1 MLLVKCQPNVSS
13 FITAFYRLAH
23 IFVSKKLQ
31 IMKKVRTIVAIL
43 LGILFPVSAWAQGW
57 VRGVVVD
64 SVNSPVAGASVRL
77 YQEHDTSSRKGGT
90 TNRNG
95 QFELEKIADGKY
107 ILNISFL
114 GYEDYSTE
122 IAVAGNTDVG
132 LIILKERPLD
142 LDEVVV
148 SASLVKRFADKKEYR
163 LTSAEKNRY
172 SSALS
177 ALEFLPKIQVLEQ
190 SVSSVDGKA
199 VKILINGI
207 PSTPIDLSVIS
218 PEDIAKIDYYTQ
230 PPVQY
235 SNMGL
240 GAVINVVTR
249 EKQNGG
255 SVGVNTQNA
264 VTTGFGNNVV
274 NFKYDWDH
282 SQIGVTYNINYR
294 NYNKRVLDEEMAYSV
309 GGTDFEKRKSGRN
322 SPYAY
327 EQQMAEISFN
337 NAKADNYLFS
347 AKLSFNSLNRRRS
360 SVQVILSSVD
370 GKESHKTGESQD
382 KDKYIS
388 PVMDMYFSKSF
399 GSKHE
404 LIVNLVGTYYKSDY
418 DYEYQELQEAE
429 PDFETAT
436 VIHTDKYSVIGEVL
450 YTYKMKTA
458 NLYAGARYMYN
469 NSIQNNLPS
478 NNKITAHEIYS
489 YLGITGMWGDRF
501 NYSISAGVNNNIF
514 ITIENKTY
522 NFTYFRP
529 QVKLGYF
536 IDPSSDLMFNYEINT
551 ENPSVSSLTYNPY
564 YKDPNYIFVGNP
576 RLTPSNNHDFSV
588 SYFKGFKKLV
598 INAEVGYSYTK
609 DAIAP
614 IFQSDHTNIIE
625 TFGNLDYAQNMK
637 ASLFLQWYPFA
648 NNVLRLRLY
657 SEVFH
662 QINKWGVSKWDHTG
676 YSIIPSV
683 YLAYRQ
689 WGLQVFYQTQKK
701 SLIGQTTRN
710 IPSMASVEFSY
721 KPIKNLTLT
730 GGIRYP
736 FYDSWKQVSSVSGT
750 SLLRRTE
757 TERIVNNA
765 NMVYVNLVYNFS
777 FGQSKSGV
785 KLRMQ
790 NRDKDSGILNR
801 N

>member
-1 MLLVKCQPNVSS
+1 MSAKCQLFYNGLLSPCSYICQQKTANYEEGENNRCDSFRNTVSG
-13 FITAFYRLAH
+13 IGLGTRLGKRCGRRFGEQSCCRRLGEA
-23 IFVSKKLQ
+23 VS
-31 IMKKVRTIVAIL
+31 
-43 LGILFPVSAWAQGW
+43 GH
-57 VRGVVVD
+57 
-64 SVNSPVAGASVRL
+64 N
-77 YQEHDTSSRKGGT
+77 TSSRKGGT

-122 IAVAGNTDVG
+122 IAVAGNTGVG

-163 LTSAEKNRY
+163 LTSAEKSRY

-177 ALEFLPKIQVLEQ
+177 ALEFLPKIQVLDQ

-274 NFKYDWDH
+274 NFKYNWGH

-360 SVQVILSSVD
+360 SVQDILSSVD

-436 VIHTDKYSVIGEVL
+436 VIHTDKYSVIGEAL

-514 ITIENKTY
+514 TTIENKTY

-637 ASLFLQWYPFA
+637 VSLFLQWYPFA
-648 NNVLRLRLY
+648 NNMLRLRLY

-662 QINKWGVSKWDHTG
+662 QINKWGASKWDHTG

-736 FYDSWKQVSSVSGT
+736 FYDSWKQVTSVSGT

-757 TERIVNNA
+757 TERIINNA

-777 FGQSKSGV
+777 FGQSESGV
-785 KLRMQ
+785 KLKMQ

>member
-1 MLLVKCQPNVSS
+1 M
-13 FITAFYRLAH
+13 
-23 IFVSKKLQ
+23 
-31 IMKKVRTIVAIL
+31 
-43 LGILFPVSAWAQGW
+43 
-57 VRGVVVD
+57 
-64 SVNSPVAGASVRL
+64 
-77 YQEHDTSSRKGGT
+77 
-90 TNRNG
+90 
-95 QFELEKIADGKY
+95 
-107 ILNISFL
+107 
-114 GYEDYSTE
+114 
-122 IAVAGNTDVG
+122 
-132 LIILKERPLD
+132 
-142 LDEVVV
+142 
-148 SASLVKRFADKKEYR
+148 
-163 LTSAEKNRY
+163 
-172 SSALS
+172 
-177 ALEFLPKIQVLEQ
+177 
-190 SVSSVDGKA
+190 
-199 VKILINGI
+199 
-207 PSTPIDLSVIS
+207 
-218 PEDIAKIDYYTQ
+218 
-230 PPVQY
+230 
-235 SNMGL
+235 
-240 GAVINVVTR
+240 
-249 EKQNGG
+249 
-255 SVGVNTQNA
+255 
-264 VTTGFGNNVV
+264 
-274 NFKYDWDH
+274 
-282 SQIGVTYNINYR
+282 
-294 NYNKRVLDEEMAYSV
+294 
-309 GGTDFEKRKSGRN
+309 
-322 SPYAY
+322 
-327 EQQMAEISFN
+327 
-337 NAKADNYLFS
+337 
-347 AKLSFNSLNRRRS
+347 
-360 SVQVILSSVD
+360 
-370 GKESHKTGESQD
+370 
-382 KDKYIS
+382 
-388 PVMDMYFSKSF
+388 
-399 GSKHE
+399 
-404 LIVNLVGTYYKSDY
+404 NLVGTYYKSDY

-436 VIHTDKYSVIGEVL
+436 VIHTDKYSVIGEAL

-501 NYSISAGVNNNIF
+501 NYSISAGVNNHIF
-514 ITIENKTY
+514 TTIENKTY

-529 QVKLGYF
+529 QVKWGYF

-564 YKDPNYIFVGNP
+564 YKDPDYIFVGNP
-576 RLTPSNNHDFSV
+576 HLTPSNNHDFSF
-588 SYFKGFKKLV
+588 SYFKGFKKCI

-637 ASLFLQWYPFA
+637 ASLFLQWYPFS
-648 NNVLRLRLY
+648 NNMLRLRLY

-662 QINKWGVSKWDHTG
+662 QINKRGASKWNHTG

-683 YLAYRQ
+683 YLAWHQ

-701 SLIGQTTRN
+701 SLIGQTTKN
-710 IPSMASVEFSY
+710 IPSMASVELSY

-736 FYDSWKQVSSVSGT
+736 FYDSWKQVTSVFGT

-785 KLRMQ
+785 KLKMQ

>member
-1 MLLVKCQPNVSS
+1 M
-13 FITAFYRLAH
+13 
-23 IFVSKKLQ
+23 
-31 IMKKVRTIVAIL
+31 
-43 LGILFPVSAWAQGW
+43 
-57 VRGVVVD
+57 
-64 SVNSPVAGASVRL
+64 
-77 YQEHDTSSRKGGT
+77 
-90 TNRNG
+90 
-95 QFELEKIADGKY
+95 
-107 ILNISFL
+107 
-114 GYEDYSTE
+114 
-122 IAVAGNTDVG
+122 
-132 LIILKERPLD
+132 
-142 LDEVVV
+142 
-148 SASLVKRFADKKEYR
+148 
-163 LTSAEKNRY
+163 
-172 SSALS
+172 
-177 ALEFLPKIQVLEQ
+177 
-190 SVSSVDGKA
+190 
-199 VKILINGI
+199 
-207 PSTPIDLSVIS
+207 
-218 PEDIAKIDYYTQ
+218 
-230 PPVQY
+230 
-235 SNMGL
+235 
-240 GAVINVVTR
+240 
-249 EKQNGG
+249 
-255 SVGVNTQNA
+255 
-264 VTTGFGNNVV
+264 
-274 NFKYDWDH
+274 
-282 SQIGVTYNINYR
+282 
-294 NYNKRVLDEEMAYSV
+294 
-309 GGTDFEKRKSGRN
+309 
-322 SPYAY
+322 
-327 EQQMAEISFN
+327 
-337 NAKADNYLFS
+337 
-347 AKLSFNSLNRRRS
+347 NRRRS
-360 SVQVILSSVD
+360 SVQDILSSVD

-514 ITIENKTY
+514 TTIENKTY

-625 TFGNLDYAQNMK
+625 TFGNLDDAQNMK
-637 ASLFLQWYPFA
+637 VSLFLQWYPFA
-648 NNVLRLRLY
+648 NNMFRLRLY

-662 QINKWGVSKWDHTG
+662 QINKWGASKWDHTG

-777 FGQSKSGV
+777 FGQSESGV
-785 KLRMQ
+785 KLKMQ
-790 NRDKDSGILNR
+790 NRDKDSGI
-801 N
+801 